1 MAWIVV
7 LLLLTLIFFGM
18 PIGFSLMIA
27 AVIAMAVSDI
37 DLIMAPIQ
45 LFSGVNKV
53 VLLAIPLFIFMGELM
68 GATSISDRIIAL
80 ARALVGWMRGGLA
93 HVNVVTSMFMA
104 EMSGSAVADA
114 AVMSKIFV
122 PSMEKQGYPKS
133 FAASVTATSA
143 TLGIIIPPSIPMVL
157 YGVTTN
163 TSIKDLFIA
172 GIIPG
177 LLLGGAFMITSYIF
191 ARRENHPVD
200 ERFELRRLGLAFAG
214 AAVPLLIPLL
224 VVGGLIGGF
233 VTPTEA
239 SALGAAAALFYGW
252 VLRRDLTAKKVYA
265 LTAVTVRQTSVVMM
279 IIAGSAVLG
288 QYLANE
294 QIPQAIASGL
304 GGLTESFILRMLL
317 INGFLLLLGM
327 FLHASA
333 AIIVVVPM
341 LLPLSQ
347 QMGQMG
353 RVDGCFAERVR
364 GLERALAGLEH
375 GRGRDADLGVRQ
387 YKVGCRQ
394 GRGGGDLIA
403 DAGDEGRFA
412 DPADRHVG
420 PQVQGQGAHFGFGQG
435 DAPKPA

>member
-1 MAWIVV
+1 MAWLVVAILLMLIV
-7 LLLLTLIFFGM
+7 FGM
-18 PIGFSLMIA
+18 PIGFALMIA
-27 AVIAMAVSDI
+27 ATISMAIAGI
-37 DLIMAPIQ
+37 DLIAAPIQ

-68 GATSISDRIIAL
+68 GATSISDRIINL

-122 PSMEKQGYPKS
+122 PSMEKQGYPRNFS
-133 FAASVTATSA
+133 AAVTATSA

-163 TSIKDLFIA
+163 TSIKDLFLA

-177 LLLGGAFMITSYIF
+177 LLLGSAFMLTSYVF
-191 ARRENHPVD
+191 ARKENYPVD
-200 ERFELRRLGLAFAG
+200 EHFELQRLGKAFYSAL
-214 AAVPLLIPLL
+214 VPLLIPVL

-239 SALGAAAALFYGW
+239 ATLGVVAALVYGW
-252 VLRRDLTAKKVYA
+252 PVRRDLNISEIYKLASI
-265 LTAVTVRQTSVVMM
+265 TVRQTSVVMM

-288 QYLANE
+288 QFLANE
-294 QIPQAIASGL
+294 QIPQQIASGL
-304 GGLTESFILRMLL
+304 GGLTDNFMLRMLL
-317 INGFLLLLGM
+317 INVFLLFLGM

-347 QMGQMG
+347 EMG
-353 RVDGCFAERVR
+353 
-364 GLERALAGLEH
+364 
-375 GRGRDADLGVRQ
+375 
-387 YKVGCRQ
+387 
-394 GRGGGDLIA
+394 I
-403 DAGDEGRFA
+403 
-412 DPADRHVG
+412 DPV
-420 PQVQGQGAHFGFGQG
+420 HFGVIVCLNLGIGQQTPPVASVLLTVCSATG
-435 DAPKPA
+435 LTIEQVMGYVKWFILTMFITLMIVSFNPWTAMTFL

>member
-304 GGLTESFILRMLL
+304 GGLT
-317 INGFLLLLGM
+317 NGFLLLLGM

-347 QMGQMG
+347 QMGIDPVHFGVIVCLNLGIGQQTPPVASVLLTVCSTTGLRIEQVMG
-353 RVDGCFAERVR
+353 YCKWFILAMFVTLILVSFLPVT
-364 GLERALAGLEH
+364 ALAL
-375 GRGRDADLGVRQ
+375 L
-387 YKVGCRQ
+387 
-394 GRGGGDLIA
+394 
-403 DAGDEGRFA
+403 
-412 DPADRHVG
+412 
-420 PQVQGQGAHFGFGQG
+420 
-435 DAPKPA
+435 

>member
-1 MAWIVV
+1 MAWVV
-7 LLLLTLIFFGM
+7 VFLLFGLIALGM
-18 PIGFSLMIA
+18 PIGFALMISA
-27 AVIAMAVSDI
+27 SIAMALSGI

-68 GATSISDRIIAL
+68 GATSISDRIIGL

-177 LLLGGAFMITSYIF
+177 LILGAAFMITSYIF
-191 ARRENHPVD
+191 ARREGHPID
-200 ERFELRRLGLAFAG
+200 ERFELSRLGSAFV
-214 AAVPLLIPLL
+214 AAIVPLLIPVL

-239 SALGAAAALFYGW
+239 AVLGVAAALIYGW
-252 VLRRDLTAKKVYA
+252 VIRRDLNFKSVYQLA
-265 LTAVTVRQTSVVMM
+265 ATTVRQTSVVMM

-288 QYLANE
+288 QFLANE
-294 QIPQAIASGL
+294 QIPQQIAQAL
-304 GGLTESFILRMLL
+304 GGVTDSFVMRMLL
-317 INGFLLLLGM
+317 INVFLLLLGM

-347 QMGQMG
+347 EMGIHP
-353 RVDGCFAERVR
+353 V
-364 GLERALAGLEH
+364 
-375 GRGRDADLGVRQ
+375 
-387 YKVGCRQ
+387 
-394 GRGGGDLIA
+394 
-403 DAGDEGRFA
+403 
-412 DPADRHVG
+412 
-420 PQVQGQGAHFGFGQG
+420 HFGVIVCLNLGIGQQTPPVASVLLTVCSATG
-435 DAPKPA
+435 LRIEQVMGYCKWFILAMFVTLLIVSFLPATALTLLAV

>member
-1 MAWIVV
+1 MAWLVIF
-7 LLLLTLIFFGM
+7 LLLVLIALGM
-18 PIGFSLMIA
+18 PIGFALMISA
-27 AVIAMAVSDI
+27 AIAMAFAGI

-68 GATSISDRIIAL
+68 GATSISDRIIGL

-122 PSMEKQGYPKS
+122 PSMEKQGYPKTFS
-133 FAASVTATSA
+133 AAVTATSA

-163 TSIKDLFIA
+163 TSIKDLFLA

-191 ARRENHPVD
+191 ARREGHPVD
-200 ERFELRRLGLAFAG
+200 ERFELARLGSAFLG
-214 AAVPLLIPLL
+214 ALVPLLIPVL

-239 SALGAAAALFYGW
+239 ATLGVVVALIYGW
-252 VLRRDLTAKKVYA
+252 PIRRDLNTRKVYGLA
-265 LTAVTVRQTSVVMM
+265 ATTVRQTSVVMM

-288 QYLANE
+288 QFLANE
-294 QIPQAIASGL
+294 QIPQKIASGL
-304 GGLTESFILRMLL
+304 GGLTDNFVLRMLM
-317 INGFLLLLGM
+317 INFFLLFLGM

-347 QMGQMG
+347 EMG
-353 RVDGCFAERVR
+353 
-364 GLERALAGLEH
+364 
-375 GRGRDADLGVRQ
+375 
-387 YKVGCRQ
+387 
-394 GRGGGDLIA
+394 I
-403 DAGDEGRFA
+403 
-412 DPADRHVG
+412 DPV
-420 PQVQGQGAHFGFGQG
+420 HFGVIVCLNLGIGQQTPPVASVLLTVCSATG
-435 DAPKPA
+435 LRIEQVMGYCKWFILAMFVTLMIVSFTPLTATAFL

>member
-1 MAWIVV
+1 MAWLVIG
-7 LLLLTLIFFGM
+7 LLLLMIAMGM
-18 PIGFSLMIA
+18 PIGFALMIA
-27 AVIAMAVSDI
+27 AAISMAVSGI

-45 LFSGVNKV
+45 MFSGVNKV

-122 PSMEKQGYPKS
+122 PSMAKQGYPKT
-133 FAASVTATSA
+133 FAAAVTATSA

-172 GIIPG
+172 GIVPG
-177 LLLGGAFMITSYIF
+177 LLLGGAFMLTSYIF
-191 ARRENHPVD
+191 ARREGHPVD
-200 ERFELRRLGLAFAG
+200 ERFELPRLGRAFR
-214 AAVPLLIPLL
+214 AALVPLLIPVL

-239 SALGAAAALFYGW
+239 AALGAVAALVFGW
-252 VLRRDLTAKKVYA
+252 AMRRDLNTRIVYG
-265 LTAVTVRQTSVVMM
+265 LAVATVRQTSVVMM

-288 QYLANE
+288 QFLANE
-294 QIPQAIASGL
+294 QIPQKIAGGL
-304 GGLTESFILRMLL
+304 GGLTESYVLRLLL
-317 INGFLLLLGM
+317 INVFLLFLGM

-347 QMGQMG
+347 QMG
-353 RVDGCFAERVR
+353 
-364 GLERALAGLEH
+364 
-375 GRGRDADLGVRQ
+375 
-387 YKVGCRQ
+387 
-394 GRGGGDLIA
+394 I
-403 DAGDEGRFA
+403 
-412 DPADRHVG
+412 DPV
-420 PQVQGQGAHFGFGQG
+420 HFGVIVCLNLGIGQQTPPVASVLLTVCSATG
-435 DAPKPA
+435 LKIEDVMGYCKWFILAMFATLLVVTFLPATATWFL

>member
-1 MAWIVV
+1 MAWLVIA
-7 LLLLTLIFFGM
+7 LLLLLILIGM
-18 PIGFSLMIA
+18 PIGFALMIA
-27 AVIAMAVSDI
+27 AAIAMALSGI
-37 DLIMAPIQ
+37 DLILAPIQ
-45 LFSGVNKV
+45 MFSGVNKV

-68 GATSISDRIIAL
+68 GATSISDRIIGL

-122 PSMEKQGYPKS
+122 PSMEKQGYPKPFS
-133 FAASVTATSA
+133 AAVTATSA

-177 LLLGGAFMITSYIF
+177 LLLGGAFMVTSYIF
-191 ARRENHPVD
+191 ARRKGYPVD
-200 ERFELRRLGLAFAG
+200 ERFQPSRLGSAFAS
-214 AAVPLLIPLL
+214 AFVPLLIPVL

-239 SALGAAAALFYGW
+239 AAVGVVAALIFGW
-252 VLRRDLTAKKVYA
+252 AMRGDLNTAKVYRLA
-265 LTAVTVRQTSVVMM
+265 SVTVRQTSVVMM

-288 QYLANE
+288 QFLANE
-294 QIPQAIASGL
+294 QIPQKIAEGL
-304 GGLTESFILRMLL
+304 GGLTDSFVLRMLL
-317 INGFLLLLGM
+317 INVFLLLLGM

-341 LLPLSQ
+341 LLPLARE
-347 QMGQMG
+347 MN
-353 RVDGCFAERVR
+353 
-364 GLERALAGLEH
+364 
-375 GRGRDADLGVRQ
+375 
-387 YKVGCRQ
+387 
-394 GRGGGDLIA
+394 I
-403 DAGDEGRFA
+403 
-412 DPADRHVG
+412 DPV
-420 PQVQGQGAHFGFGQG
+420 HFGVIVCLNLGIGQQTPPVASVLLTVCSATG
-435 DAPKPA
+435 LKIEQVMGYCKWFILAMFVVLMIVSFWPQSALLLL

>member
-1 MAWIVV
+1 MVWLV
-7 LLLLTLIFFGM
+7 LLILMLMIFFGM
-18 PIGFSLMIA
+18 PIGFALMITA
-27 AVIAMAVSDI
+27 AIAMLLSGI

-45 LFSGVNKV
+45 MFSGVNKV

-68 GATSISDRIIAL
+68 GATSISDRIINL

-122 PSMEKQGYPKS
+122 PSMEKQGYPRS
-133 FAASVTATSA
+133 FAAAVTATSA

-163 TSIKDLFIA
+163 TSIKDLFVA

-177 LLLGGAFMITSYIF
+177 LILGGAFMITSYIF
-191 ARRENHPVD
+191 ARKEGHPVD
-200 ERFELRRLGLAFAG
+200 AQFELPRLGRAFK
-214 AAVPLLIPLL
+214 AALVPLLIPVL

-239 SALGAAAALFYGW
+239 ATLGVVAALIYGW
-252 VLRRDLTAKKVYA
+252 PIRRDLDFRRVYGLA
-265 LTAVTVRQTSVVMM
+265 SATVRQTSVVMM

-294 QIPQAIASGL
+294 QIPQKIASGL
-304 GGLTESFILRMLL
+304 GGLTDSFILRMLL
-317 INGFLLLLGM
+317 INIFLLLLGM

-341 LLPLSQ
+341 LLPLSREMGIDPVHFGVIVCLNLGIGQ
-347 QMGQMG
+347 QTPPVASVLLTVCSATGLKIEQVMGYCKWFILAMF
-353 RVDGCFAERVR
+353 VTLMIVSFTP
-364 GLERALAGLEH
+364 LTALAL
-375 GRGRDADLGVRQ
+375 L
-387 YKVGCRQ
+387 
-394 GRGGGDLIA
+394 
-403 DAGDEGRFA
+403 
-412 DPADRHVG
+412 
-420 PQVQGQGAHFGFGQG
+420 
-435 DAPKPA
+435 